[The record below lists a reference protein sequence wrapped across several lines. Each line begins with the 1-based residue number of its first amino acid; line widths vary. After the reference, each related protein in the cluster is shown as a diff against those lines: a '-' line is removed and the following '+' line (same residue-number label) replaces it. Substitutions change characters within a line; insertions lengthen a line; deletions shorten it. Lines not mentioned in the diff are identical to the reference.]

1 MRTEQIGKKQAWIVY
16 DADIKGV
23 RFQDYCTIS
32 SYFESHNPVS
42 GRHIKDEVE
51 YLMSYES
58 IVCAFNK
65 SQRQIYLFP
74 RYRFS
79 PTTSRHVT
87 LFLSRYFDE
96 PISMSEIQYC
106 LKKNICLH
114 GIRII
119 MCDGFYNKYNEFVRW

>member
-1 MRTEQIGKKQAWIVY
+1 MRTEQIGKKQAWVVY

-23 RFQDYCTIS
+23 RYNDYCEVN
-32 SYFESHNPVS
+32 SYFQHQFPQS
-42 GRHIKDEVE
+42 GRTIKDEVE

-58 IVCAFNK
+58 IVAAYNL
-65 SQRQIYLFP
+65 SQHVIYLFP

-96 PISMSEIQYC
+96 PISMGEIQYC

-114 GIRII
+114 GINII
-119 MCDGFYNKYNEFVRW
+119 MCDGFYNKYGEFVRW